1 MFVNP
6 IVDVVGWLGAAC
18 VLTAYGLVSGG
29 RVHGRAPLYQIP
41 NAVGS
46 VLLTVNTYY
55 YHAYPS
61 SFVNVLWLG
70 IALYALRK
78 GKGDRARGKGTAAP

>member
-1 MFVNP
+1 
-6 IVDVVGWLGAAC
+6 
-18 VLTAYGLVSGG
+18 
-29 RVHGRAPLYQIP
+29 
-41 NAVGS
+41 

-70 IALYALRK
+70 IAIYALRQ
-78 GKGDRARGKGTAAP
+78 GKRERERGKGTAA

>member
-1 MFVNP
+1 MLAHP
-6 IVDVVGWLGAAC
+6 LVDLLGWLGAAC
-18 VLTAYGLVSGG
+18 VLVAYGLVSSG
-29 RVHGRAPLYQIP
+29 RVGGRAPLYQVP
-41 NAVGS
+41 NAIGS

-70 IALYALRK
+70 IAVYALKK
-78 GKGDRARGKGTAAP
+78 GQTDRRIDG

>member
-1 MFVNP
+1 VLARP
-6 IVDVVGWLGAAC
+6 LVDTLGWLGAVC
-18 VLTAYGLVSGG
+18 VLVAYGLVSSG
-29 RVHGRAPLYQIP
+29 RVHGRAPLYQVP
-41 NAVGS
+41 NAIGS

-70 IALYALRK
+70 IAVYALRS
-78 GKGDRARGKGTAAP
+78 GRQAATVRHGERR

>member
-1 MFVNP
+1 MLANP
-6 IVDVVGWLGAAC
+6 LVDVLGWLGAAC
-18 VLTAYGLVSGG
+18 VLTAYGLVSAG
-29 RVHGRAPLYQIP
+29 RVHGRSPSYQIP
-41 NAVGS
+41 NAIGS
-46 VLLTVNTYY
+46 VLLTINTYF

-78 GKGDRARGKGTAAP
+78 GKWEGGKGKG

>member
-1 MFVNP
+1 MLAHP
-6 IVDVVGWLGAAC
+6 LVDTLGWLGAVC
-18 VLTAYGLVSGG
+18 VLVAYGLVSSG
-29 RVHGRAPLYQIP
+29 RVHGRAPLYQVP
-41 NAVGS
+41 NAIGS

-70 IALYALRK
+70 IAVYALRSGRQSK
-78 GKGDRARGKGTAAP
+78 TVRDGERR

>member
-1 MFVNP
+1 MLAHP
-6 IVDVVGWLGAAC
+6 LVDLLGWLGAAC
-18 VLTAYGLVSGG
+18 VLTAYGLVSSG
-29 RVHGRAPLYQIP
+29 RVHGRAPLYQLP

-70 IALYALRK
+70 IAVYALRRGGMPAD
-78 GKGDRARGKGTAAP
+78 GKGR

>member
-1 MFVNP
+1 MFANP
-6 IVDVVGWLGAAC
+6 LVDVLGWLGAVC
-18 VLTAYGLVSGG
+18 VLTAYFLVSAG
-29 RVHGRAPLYQIP
+29 RVHGRSRLYQVP
-41 NAVGS
+41 NAIGS
-46 VLLTVNTYY
+46 VLLMVNTYF

-78 GKGDRARGKGTAAP
+78 RETTADKAETTA

>member
-1 MFVNP
+1 VLAHP
-6 IVDVVGWLGAAC
+6 LVDSLGWLGAAC
-18 VLTAYGLVSGG
+18 VLVAYGLVSAG
-29 RVHGRAPLYQIP
+29 RVHGRAPLYQVP

-70 IALYALRK
+70 IALYALR
-78 GKGDRARGKGTAAP
+78 RRGR

>member
-1 MFVNP
+1 L
-6 IVDVVGWLGAAC
+6 VDVLGWLGAGC
-18 VLTAYGLVSGG
+18 VLAAYGLVSAGK
-29 RVHGRAPLYQIP
+29 VHGRAPLYQVP

-70 IALYALRK
+70 IALYALRS
-78 GKGDRARGKGTAAP
+78 GKGERGRRKGTAT